1 MKRLL
6 SLMLCVL
13 LLPLWAAADAPDM
26 TFTLAV
32 GQTLETGV
40 FADQGEHKFNAK
52 GLLPVWLELEAV
64 THDGWRLAVL
74 SGEAAAAGTWRF
86 TVEVTEYAPGDKK
99 GRLLRNIDV
108 QVIVTPDENG
118 AIFHMD
124 KAYREDGQYML
135 TVTEPTPV
143 YRLPG
148 TGEIAIAAA
157 GTRLIACNDHF
168 AEPDVIWCA
177 AYSREYGYCW
187 LPGTA
192 VALEDRP
199 QALHF
204 APGGEM
210 RLPLFLVDDPD
221 QARVEIR
228 RDPKDAEVAMLQ
240 KVETQHQDSGEYL
253 LTLIF
258 RFSRD
263 IPFHG
268 RDRIHVTLYD
278 DAGYPVEVVPLPF
291 EAMQ

>member
-1 MKRLL
+1 MKRWW

-13 LLPLWAAADAPDM
+13 LLPLWAAADTPDM
-26 TFTLAV
+26 TFTLEV

-40 FADQGEHKFNAK
+40 FADQGEHKFSAK
-52 GLLPVWLELEAV
+52 GLLPVWLELDAV

-99 GRLLRNIDV
+99 GKVLRNIDV

-118 AIFHMD
+118 ATFHMD
-124 KAYREDGQYML
+124 RAYREDGQYML
-135 TVTEPTPV
+135 TVTASTPV

-148 TGEIAIAAA
+148 AGEIAIAAA

-192 VALEDRP
+192 VALED
-199 QALHF
+199 QLQTLYF
-204 APGGEM
+204 VPGGEM

-221 QARVEIR
+221 QARMEIR
-228 RDPKDAEVAMLQ
+228 RHSEDAEIAVLQ
-240 KVETQHQDSGEYL
+240 KVETRRQDSGEYL
-253 LTLIF
+253 LTLVF

-268 RDRIHVTLYD
+268 RDTIHVTLYD
-278 DAGYPVEVVPLPF
+278 VAGYPVVVVPLPF